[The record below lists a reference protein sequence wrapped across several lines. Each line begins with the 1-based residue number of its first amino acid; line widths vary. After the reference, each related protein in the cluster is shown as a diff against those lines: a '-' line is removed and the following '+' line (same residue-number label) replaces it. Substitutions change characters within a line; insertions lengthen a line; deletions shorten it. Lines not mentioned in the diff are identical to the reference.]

1 VPQRTSQEIQDRAMT
16 PQVKETKSEGLRREF
31 KISVPAKDIETRIG
45 DRLSDL
51 ARNAHLPGFRPG
63 KAPLAILKRKYGEAV
78 RGEIL
83 DRALN
88 DSSRQALSERGIRP
102 ATQPSIEVTAFG
114 EGKDLEYT
122 LSLDVLPDIK
132 PMDFSRISLERLVV
146 PVDESKVTEALN
158 RIAASRKSTKP
169 APAGHAAAKGD
180 VVVIDF
186 IGRVEGREFP
196 GGKADG
202 YSLELGSSSFVPG
215 FEDQILDAKAG
226 AKLAVKIAFPKDYA
240 AEDLAGKNAEFDV
253 TVKEVQLSEPAA
265 VDDALAKAVGLSDLE
280 ALKSRVREEQGR
292 EYKEISRLRLK
303 RQLLD
308 VLNGEHKFEVP
319 PTMIE
324 NEFNAIWQQFE
335 QQRSQAKK
343 GQAGDAEALTDPET
357 NKTDDEHKAD
367 FRAIAERRVRLGLL
381 FAEVGRLNNIQVS
394 QEDINRALI
403 QQAQRFP
410 GQEQAVVEHFRK
422 NPEAMQNLMGPI
434 LEDKVA
440 DFILEMAKI
449 TDKPAT
455 LDELLKQDDDDGE
468 SDGGT
473 SKKRASSKKKT
484 SK

>member
-1 VPQRTSQEIQDRAMT
+1 MT
-16 PQVKETKSEGLRREF
+16 LQIKETKSEGLRREF

-51 ARNAHLPGFRPG
+51 ARSAHLPGFRPG
-63 KAPLAILKRKYGEAV
+63 KAPIAILKRKYGDAV

-83 DRALN
+83 DHALN

-114 EGKDLEYT
+114 DGKDLEYT

-132 PMDFSRISLERLVV
+132 PMDFSKLSLERMVV
-146 PVDESKVTEALN
+146 PVDEAKVAEALG
-158 RIAASRKSTKP
+158 RIAASRKTTKP

-202 YSLELGSSSFVPG
+202 YSLELGTGSFVPG
-215 FEDQILDAKAG
+215 FEDQLLG
-226 AKLAVKIAFPKDYA
+226 AKSGARITVKIAFPKDYA
-240 AEDLAGKNAEFDV
+240 AEDLAGKDAEFDV
-253 TVKEVQLSEPAA
+253 TVKEVQFSEPAA
-265 VDDALAKAVGLSDLE
+265 IDDALAKVVGLNDLE
-280 ALKSRVREEQGR
+280 ALKARIREEQGR

-308 VLNGEHKFEVP
+308 ELSEAHEFEVP
-319 PTMIE
+319 PTMLE

-335 QQRSQAKK
+335 KQRSDAKE
-343 GQAGDAEALTDPET
+343 GGAEALTEAEK
-357 NKTDDEHKAD
+357 NKTDDEHKVD

-381 FAEVGRLNNIQVS
+381 FSEVGRVNNIQVS
-394 QEDINRALI
+394 QEEINRALV

-422 NPEAMQNLMGPI
+422 NPDAMQSLIGPI
-434 LEDKVA
+434 IEDKVA

-449 TDKPAT
+449 KDIPAT
-455 LDELLKQDDDDGE
+455 LDELLKHDDDAEGT
-468 SDGGT
+468 GG
-473 SKKRASSKKKT
+473 SGGAAKKKRASSKKK
-484 SK
+484 SDS

>member
-1 VPQRTSQEIQDRAMT
+1 MT
-16 PQVKETKSEGLRREF
+16 LQVTETKAEGLRREY
-31 KISVPAKDIETRIG
+31 KIAVPAKEIETRIG

-51 ARNAHLPGFRPG
+51 ARDARLPGFRPG
-63 KAPLAILKRKYGEAV
+63 KAPIAVLKRKYGDAV
-78 RGEIL
+78 RGEVL
-83 DRALN
+83 ERAVN
-88 DSSRQALSERGIRP
+88 DSSRQAMTDRGIRP

-122 LSLDVLPDIK
+122 MAFDVMPDIK
-132 PMDFSRISLERLVV
+132 PIDFSKLSLERLVV
-146 PVDESKVTEALN
+146 PVDEAKVEDALK
-158 RIAASRKSTKP
+158 RIAAGRKSTRP
-169 APAGHAAAKGD
+169 APDGHAAAKGD
-180 VVVIDF
+180 MVVIDF
-186 IGRVEGREFP
+186 VGRVDGKEFP

-202 YSLELGSSSFVPG
+202 YSLELGSGSFVPG
-215 FEDQILDAKAG
+215 FEDQLIG
-226 AKLAVKIAFPKDYA
+226 AKSGAALTVKIAFPKDYA

-265 VDDALAKAVGLSDLE
+265 VDDALAKAVGLADLG
-280 ALKSRVREEQGR
+280 ALKARIREEQGR

-308 VLNGEHKFEVP
+308 RLSDTHDFDVP
-319 PTMIE
+319 PTMLE
-324 NEFNAIWQQFE
+324 NEFDAIWRQFE
-335 QQRSQAKK
+335 QQREQSKEGK
-343 GQAGDAEALTDPET
+343 GGDAEALTEAEK
-357 NKTDDEHKAD
+357 NKTDEEHKAD

-422 NPEAMQNLMGPI
+422 NPEAMQSLMGPI

-440 DFILEMAKI
+440 DFILEMAKV

-468 SDGGT
+468 NDGGT
-473 SKKRASSKKKT
+473 SKKRASSKKKS

>member
-1 VPQRTSQEIQDRAMT
+1 MT
-16 PQVKETKSEGLRREF
+16 LQVTETKAEGLRREY
-31 KISVPAKDIETRIG
+31 KIAVPAKEIETRIG

-51 ARNAHLPGFRPG
+51 ARDARLPGFRPG
-63 KAPLAILKRKYGEAV
+63 KAPIAVLKRKYGDAV
-78 RGEIL
+78 RGEVL
-83 DRALN
+83 ERALN
-88 DSSRQALSERGIRP
+88 DSSRQAMTDRGIRP

-122 LSLDVLPDIK
+122 MAFDVMPDIK
-132 PMDFSRISLERLVV
+132 PIDFSKLSLERLVV
-146 PVDESKVTEALN
+146 PVDEAKVEDALK
-158 RIAASRKSTKP
+158 RIAAGRKTTKP
-169 APAGHAAAKGD
+169 APDGHAAAKGD
-180 VVVIDF
+180 MVVIDF
-186 IGRVEGREFP
+186 VGRVDGKEFP

-202 YSLELGSSSFVPG
+202 YSLELGSGSFVPG
-215 FEDQILDAKAG
+215 FEDQLIG
-226 AKLAVKIAFPKDYA
+226 AKSGAALTVKIAFPKDYA

-265 VDDALAKAVGLSDLE
+265 VDDALAKAVGLADLG
-280 ALKSRVREEQGR
+280 ALKARIREEQGR

-303 RQLLD
+303 RRLLD
-308 VLNGEHKFEVP
+308 RLSDTHDFEVP
-319 PTMIE
+319 PTMLE
-324 NEFNAIWQQFE
+324 NEFDAIWRQFE
-335 QQRSQAKK
+335 QQREQSKEGK
-343 GQAGDAEALTDPET
+343 GGDAEALTEAEK
-357 NKTDDEHKAD
+357 NKTDEEHKAD

-422 NPEAMQNLMGPI
+422 NPEAMQSLMGPI

-440 DFILEMAKI
+440 DFILEMAKV

-468 SDGGT
+468 NDGGT
-473 SKKRASSKKKT
+473 SKKRASSKKKS

>member
-1 VPQRTSQEIQDRAMT
+1 M
-16 PQVKETKSEGLRREF
+16 QVTETKAEGLRREY
-31 KISVPAKDIETRIG
+31 KIAVPAKEIESRIG

-63 KAPLAILKRKYGEAV
+63 KAPIAVLKRKYGDAV
-78 RGEIL
+78 RGEVL
-83 DRALN
+83 ERALN
-88 DSSRQALSERGIRP
+88 DSSRQAMTDRGLRP

-122 LSLDVLPDIK
+122 MAFDVMPDIK
-132 PMDFSRISLERLVV
+132 PMDFSKLSLERMVV
-146 PVDESKVTEALN
+146 PVDEAKVEEALK

-186 IGRVEGREFP
+186 VGKVDGKEFP
-196 GGKADG
+196 GGKAEG
-202 YSLELGSSSFVPG
+202 YSLELGSGSFVPG
-215 FEDQILDAKAG
+215 FEEQLIG
-226 AKLAVKIAFPKDYA
+226 AKSGATLTVKIAFPKDYA
-240 AEDLAGKNAEFDV
+240 AEDLAGKNAEFAV
-253 TVKEVQLSEPAA
+253 TVKEVQLSEPAT
-265 VDDALAKAVGLSDLE
+265 VDDALAKAVGLADLE
-280 ALKSRVREEQGR
+280 ALKGRIREEQGR
-292 EYKEISRLRLK
+292 EYKEISRMRLK

-308 VLNGEHKFEVP
+308 RLSDTHDFEVP
-319 PTMIE
+319 PTMVE

-335 QQRSQAKK
+335 QQREQAKQ
-343 GQAGDAEALTDPET
+343 GQGGNAEAMTEAEK

-381 FAEVGRLNNIQVS
+381 FAEVGRANNIQVS

-422 NPEAMQNLMGPI
+422 NPEAMQSLMGPI
-434 LEDKVA
+434 LEDKVT
-440 DFILEMAKI
+440 DFILEMAKV

-455 LDELLKQDDDDGE
+455 LDELLKPDDDE
-468 SDGGT
+468 GGAAEKGT
-473 SKKRASSKKKT
+473 KKPASSKKKPA
-484 SK
+484 K

>member
-1 VPQRTSQEIQDRAMT
+1 MT
-16 PQVKETKSEGLRREF
+16 LQVTETKAEGLRREY
-31 KISVPAKDIETRIG
+31 KIAVPAKEIESRIG

-63 KAPLAILKRKYGEAV
+63 KAPIAVLKRKYGDAV
-78 RGEIL
+78 RGEVL
-83 DRALN
+83 ERALN
-88 DSSRQALSERGIRP
+88 DSSRQAMTDRGLRP

-122 LSLDVLPDIK
+122 MAFDVMPDIK
-132 PMDFSRISLERLVV
+132 PMDFSKLSLERMVV
-146 PVDESKVTEALN
+146 PVDEAKVEEALK

-186 IGRVEGREFP
+186 VGKVDGKEFP
-196 GGKADG
+196 GGKAEG
-202 YSLELGSSSFVPG
+202 YSLELGSGSFVPG
-215 FEDQILDAKAG
+215 FEEQLIG
-226 AKLAVKIAFPKDYA
+226 AKSGATLTVKIAFPKDYA
-240 AEDLAGKNAEFDV
+240 AEDLAGKNAEFAV
-253 TVKEVQLSEPAA
+253 TVKEVQLSEPAT
-265 VDDALAKAVGLSDLE
+265 VDDALAKAVGLADLE
-280 ALKSRVREEQGR
+280 ALKGRIREEQGR
-292 EYKEISRLRLK
+292 EYKEISRMRLK

-308 VLNGEHKFEVP
+308 RLSDTHDFEVP
-319 PTMIE
+319 PTMVE

-335 QQRSQAKK
+335 QQREQAKQ
-343 GQAGDAEALTDPET
+343 GQGGNAEAMTEAEK

-381 FAEVGRLNNIQVS
+381 FAEVGRANNIQVS

-422 NPEAMQNLMGPI
+422 NPEAMQSLMGPI
-434 LEDKVA
+434 LEDKVT
-440 DFILEMAKI
+440 DFILEMAKV

-455 LDELLKQDDDDGE
+455 LDELLKPDDDE
-468 SDGGT
+468 GGAAEKGT
-473 SKKRASSKKKT
+473 KKPASSKKKPA
-484 SK
+484 K

>member
-1 VPQRTSQEIQDRAMT
+1 MT
-16 PQVKETKSEGLRREF
+16 LQVTETKVEGLRREY
-31 KISVPAKDIETRIG
+31 KIAVPAKEIETRIG
-45 DRLSDL
+45 DRLSDI
-51 ARNAHLPGFRPG
+51 ARDARLPGFRPG
-63 KAPLAILKRKYGEAV
+63 KAPIAVLKRKYGDAV
-78 RGEIL
+78 RGEVL
-83 DRALN
+83 ERAVN
-88 DSSRQALSERGIRP
+88 DSSRQAMTDRGVRP

-122 LSLDVLPDIK
+122 MAFDVMPDIK
-132 PMDFSRISLERLVV
+132 PTDFSKLSLERLVV
-146 PVDESKVTEALN
+146 PVDEAKVEDALK

-169 APAGHAAAKGD
+169 APDGHAAAKGD
-180 VVVIDF
+180 MVVIDF
-186 IGRVEGREFP
+186 VGKVDGKEFP

-202 YSLELGSSSFVPG
+202 YSLELGSGSFVPG
-215 FEDQILDAKAG
+215 FEDQLIG
-226 AKLAVKIAFPKDYA
+226 AKSGAALTVKIAFPKDYA

-265 VDDALAKAVGLSDLE
+265 VDDALAKAVGLADLG
-280 ALKSRVREEQGR
+280 ALKARIREEQGR
-292 EYKEISRLRLK
+292 EYKEISRMRLK
-303 RQLLD
+303 RRLLD
-308 VLNGEHKFEVP
+308 RLSDMHDFEVP
-319 PTMIE
+319 PTMLE
-324 NEFNAIWQQFE
+324 NEFNAIWRQFE
-335 QQRSQAKK
+335 QQREQSKE
-343 GQAGDAEALTDPET
+343 GTGGDAEAVTEAEK
-357 NKTDDEHKAD
+357 NKTDEEHKAD

-422 NPEAMQNLMGPI
+422 NPEAMQSLMGPI

-440 DFILEMAKI
+440 DFILEMAKV

-468 SDGGT
+468 NDGGT
-473 SKKRASSKKKT
+473 SKKRASSKKKS

>member
-1 VPQRTSQEIQDRAMT
+1 MT
-16 PQVKETKSEGLRREF
+16 LQIKETKSEGLRREF

-51 ARNAHLPGFRPG
+51 ARSAHLPGFRPG
-63 KAPLAILKRKYGEAV
+63 KAPIAILKRKYGDAV

-83 DRALN
+83 DHALN

-114 EGKDLEYT
+114 DGKDLEYT

-132 PMDFSRISLERLVV
+132 PMDFSKLSLERMVV
-146 PVDESKVTEALN
+146 PVDEAKVAEALG
-158 RIAASRKSTKP
+158 RIAASRKITKP

-202 YSLELGSSSFVPG
+202 YSLELGTGSFVPG
-215 FEDQILDAKAG
+215 FEDQLLG
-226 AKLAVKIAFPKDYA
+226 AKSGARITVKIAFPKDYA
-240 AEDLAGKNAEFDV
+240 AEDLAGKDAEFDV
-253 TVKEVQLSEPAA
+253 TVKEVQFSEPAA
-265 VDDALAKAVGLSDLE
+265 IDDALAKVVGLNDLE
-280 ALKSRVREEQGR
+280 ALKARIREEQGR

-308 VLNGEHKFEVP
+308 ELSEAHEFEVP
-319 PTMIE
+319 PTMLE

-335 QQRSQAKK
+335 KQRSDAKE
-343 GQAGDAEALTDPET
+343 GGAEALTEAEK
-357 NKTDDEHKAD
+357 NKTDDEHKVD

-381 FAEVGRLNNIQVS
+381 FSEVGRVNNIQVS
-394 QEDINRALI
+394 QEEINRALV

-422 NPEAMQNLMGPI
+422 NPDAMQSLIGPI
-434 LEDKVA
+434 IEDKVA

-449 TDKPAT
+449 KDIPAT
-455 LDELLKQDDDDGE
+455 LDELLKHDDDAEGT
-468 SDGGT
+468 GG
-473 SKKRASSKKKT
+473 SGGAAKKKRASSKKK
-484 SK
+484 SDS

>member
-1 VPQRTSQEIQDRAMT
+1 MT
-16 PQVKETKSEGLRREF
+16 LQVTETKVEGLRREY
-31 KISVPAKDIETRIG
+31 KIAVPAKEIETRIG
-45 DRLSDL
+45 DRLSDI
-51 ARNAHLPGFRPG
+51 ARDARLPGFRPG
-63 KAPLAILKRKYGEAV
+63 KAPIAVLKRKYGDAV
-78 RGEIL
+78 RGEVL
-83 DRALN
+83 ERAVN
-88 DSSRQALSERGIRP
+88 DSSRQAMTDRGIRP

-122 LSLDVLPDIK
+122 MAFDVMPDIK
-132 PMDFSRISLERLVV
+132 PADFSKLSLERLVV
-146 PVDESKVTEALN
+146 PVDEAKVEDALK

-169 APAGHAAAKGD
+169 APDGHAAAKGD
-180 VVVIDF
+180 MVVIDF
-186 IGRVEGREFP
+186 VGKVDGKEFP

-202 YSLELGSSSFVPG
+202 YSLELGSGSFVPG
-215 FEDQILDAKAG
+215 FEDQLIG
-226 AKLAVKIAFPKDYA
+226 AKSGAALTVKIAFPKDYA

-265 VDDALAKAVGLSDLE
+265 VDDALAKAVGLADLG
-280 ALKSRVREEQGR
+280 ALKARIREEQGR
-292 EYKEISRLRLK
+292 EYKEISRMRLK
-303 RQLLD
+303 RRLLD
-308 VLNGEHKFEVP
+308 RLSDTHDFEVP
-319 PTMIE
+319 PTMLE

-335 QQRSQAKK
+335 QQREQSKEGK
-343 GQAGDAEALTDPET
+343 GGSAESMTEAEK

-410 GQEQAVVEHFRK
+410 GQEQAVVEHFRN
-422 NPEAMQNLMGPI
+422 NPEAMQSLMGPI

-440 DFILEMAKI
+440 DFILEMAKV

-455 LDELLKQDDDDGE
+455 LDELLKQDDDDG
-468 SDGGT
+468 DGGS
-473 SKKRASSKKKT
+473 SKKRAPSKKKS

>member
-1 VPQRTSQEIQDRAMT
+1 MT
-16 PQVKETKSEGLRREF
+16 LQVTETKVEGLRREY
-31 KISVPAKDIETRIG
+31 KIAVPAKEIETRIG
-45 DRLSDL
+45 DRLSDI
-51 ARNAHLPGFRPG
+51 ARDARLPGFRPG
-63 KAPLAILKRKYGEAV
+63 KAPIAILKRKYGDAV
-78 RGEIL
+78 RGEVL
-83 DRALN
+83 ERAVN
-88 DSSRQALSERGIRP
+88 DSSRQAMTDRGLRP

-122 LSLDVLPDIK
+122 MAFDVMPDIK
-132 PMDFSRISLERLVV
+132 PTDFSKLSLERLVV
-146 PVDESKVTEALN
+146 PVDEAKVEDALK

-169 APAGHAAAKGD
+169 APDGHAAAKGD
-180 VVVIDF
+180 MVVIDF
-186 IGRVEGREFP
+186 VGKVDGQEFP

-202 YSLELGSSSFVPG
+202 YSLELGSGSFVPG
-215 FEDQILDAKAG
+215 FEDQLIG
-226 AKLAVKIAFPKDYA
+226 AKSGAALTVKIAFPKDYA

-265 VDDALAKAVGLSDLE
+265 VDDALAKAVGLADLG
-280 ALKSRVREEQGR
+280 ALKTRIREEQGR
-292 EYKEISRLRLK
+292 EYKEISRMRLK
-303 RQLLD
+303 RRLLD
-308 VLNGEHKFEVP
+308 RLSDTHDFEVP
-319 PTMIE
+319 PTMLE

-335 QQRSQAKK
+335 QQREQAKEGK
-343 GQAGDAEALTDPET
+343 GGDTEAVTEAEK

-422 NPEAMQNLMGPI
+422 NPEAMQSLMGPI

>member
-1 VPQRTSQEIQDRAMT
+1 MT
-16 PQVKETKSEGLRREF
+16 LQVTETKAEGLRREY
-31 KISVPAKDIETRIG
+31 KIAVPAKEIETRIG

-51 ARNAHLPGFRPG
+51 ARDARLPGFRPG
-63 KAPLAILKRKYGEAV
+63 KAPIAVLKRKYGDAV
-78 RGEIL
+78 RGEVL
-83 DRALN
+83 ERAVN
-88 DSSRQALSERGIRP
+88 DSSRQAMTDRGIRP

-122 LSLDVLPDIK
+122 MAFDVMPDIK
-132 PMDFSRISLERLVV
+132 PIDFSKLSLERLVV
-146 PVDESKVTEALN
+146 PVDEAKVEDALK
-158 RIAASRKSTKP
+158 RIAAGRKTTKP
-169 APAGHAAAKGD
+169 APDGHAAAKGD
-180 VVVIDF
+180 MVVIDF
-186 IGRVEGREFP
+186 VGRVDGKEFP

-202 YSLELGSSSFVPG
+202 YSLELGSGSFVPG
-215 FEDQILDAKAG
+215 FEDQLIG
-226 AKLAVKIAFPKDYA
+226 AKSGAALTVKIAFPKDYA

-265 VDDALAKAVGLSDLE
+265 VDDALAKAVGLADLG
-280 ALKSRVREEQGR
+280 ALKARIREEQGR

-308 VLNGEHKFEVP
+308 RLSDTHDFDVP
-319 PTMIE
+319 PTMLE
-324 NEFNAIWQQFE
+324 NEFNAIWRQFE
-335 QQRSQAKK
+335 QQREQSKEGK
-343 GQAGDAEALTDPET
+343 GGDAEALTEAEK
-357 NKTDDEHKAD
+357 NKTDEEHKAD

-422 NPEAMQNLMGPI
+422 NPEAMQSLMGPI

-440 DFILEMAKI
+440 DFILEMAKV

-468 SDGGT
+468 NDGGT
-473 SKKRASSKKKT
+473 SKKRASSKKKS

>member
-1 VPQRTSQEIQDRAMT
+1 MT
-16 PQVKETKSEGLRREF
+16 LQVTETKAEGLRREY
-31 KISVPAKDIETRIG
+31 KIAVPAKEIESRIG

-63 KAPLAILKRKYGEAV
+63 KAPIAVLKRKYGDAV
-78 RGEIL
+78 RGEVL
-83 DRALN
+83 ERALN
-88 DSSRQALSERGIRP
+88 DSSRQAMTDRGLRP

-122 LSLDVLPDIK
+122 MAFDVMPDIK
-132 PMDFSRISLERLVV
+132 PMDFSRLSLERMVV
-146 PVDESKVTEALN
+146 PVDEAKVEEALK

-186 IGRVEGREFP
+186 VGKVDGKEFP
-196 GGKADG
+196 GGNAEG
-202 YSLELGSSSFVPG
+202 YSLELGSGSFVPG
-215 FEDQILDAKAG
+215 FEEQLIG
-226 AKLAVKIAFPKDYA
+226 AKSGATLAVKIAFPKDYA
-240 AEDLAGKNAEFDV
+240 AEDLAGKNAEFAV

-265 VDDALAKAVGLSDLE
+265 VDDALAKAVGLADLE
-280 ALKSRVREEQGR
+280 TLKGRIREEQGR
-292 EYKEISRLRLK
+292 EYKEISRMRLK

-308 VLNGEHKFEVP
+308 RLSDAHDFEVP
-319 PTMIE
+319 PTMVE

-335 QQRSQAKK
+335 QQREQAKQ
-343 GQAGDAEALTDPET
+343 GQGGNAEAMTEAEK

-381 FAEVGRLNNIQVS
+381 FAEVGRANNIQVS

-422 NPEAMQNLMGPI
+422 NPEAMQSLMGPI
-434 LEDKVA
+434 LEDKVT
-440 DFILEMAKI
+440 DFILEMAKV
-449 TDKPAT
+449 TDKTAT
-455 LDELLKQDDDDGE
+455 LDELLKPDDDE
-468 SDGGT
+468 GGAAEKGT
-473 SKKRASSKKKT
+473 KKPASSKKKPA
-484 SK
+484 K